1 MYKLVVQDKNTD
13 ISLVFLKYSSTVD
26 VYLEHKET
34 SLNDWMEKNEI
45 IQTYDHDRFK
55 ELFPVQSK
63 ELFNDVQD

>member
-1 MYKLVVQDKNTD
+1 MYKLAIQDKNTD

-34 SLNDWMEKNEI
+34 SFNDWMEKNEI

-55 ELFPVQSK
+55 TLFPVQSK